1 MLDDRP
7 YMRRESQQSSWSPVL
22 VLVIVNVAVF
32 AAQLVLDL
40 VSPTL
45 AHNARVILALSPD
58 GLQRGWIWQILT
70 FQFLHAGLFHLL
82 INCAMLWIFGRTVV
96 AQAGTKNFLRI
107 YFFSGILGGLLQVM
121 LSWLFPFYFGMG
133 AVVGASAGVFGLI
146 AAFAALNWEQPI
158 TSYFALVIPV
168 TMAAKYLIL
177 VESVFAVFG
186 LLSRGSGIAHGAH
199 LGGILTGL
207 AYVRWIILSEKSFA
221 NWAPFRRVPRQ
232 RELVTAHAPRRTA
245 WQRPEKPAE
254 EELAPS
260 EFISREVDPIL
271 DKISAHGIQSL
282 TDDER
287 KILEAARKKIA
298 RR

>member
-1 MLDDRP
+1 
-7 YMRRESQQSSWSPVL
+7 MRRESQQSSWSPAL

-40 VSPTL
+40 VSPAL
-45 AHNARVILALSPD
+45 ANQARVILALSPD

-82 INCAMLWIFGRTVV
+82 INCAMLWIFGRAVEV
-96 AQAGTKNFLRI
+96 QAGVKNFLRI
-107 YFFSGILGGLLQVM
+107 YFLSGILGGLLQVL
-121 LSWLFPFYFGMG
+121 LSWLFPLHFGMS
-133 AVVGASAGVFGLI
+133 AVVGASAGIFGLI

-158 TSYFALVIPV
+158 TTYFALVIPV
-168 TMAAKYLIL
+168 TMPAKYLIL
-177 VESVFAVFG
+177 MESVIAVFG

-207 AYVRWIILSEKSFA
+207 VYVRWVILSEKSFA
-221 NWAPFRRVPRQ
+221 NWAPFRRAPRQ
-232 RELVTAHAPRRTA
+232 RELVTTHLPRRA
-245 WQRPEKPAE
+245 IWQRPEKPVE

-282 TDDER
+282 TDRER
-287 KILEAARKKIA
+287 KILEDARKKMA